1 METLSPN
8 PSRPT
13 NQRELQ
19 SIPQPDRCS
28 DCPPVGYPTDVTRCV
43 PCPLRGSTGV
53 TSQGNTGLV
62 PDECR
67 FNSGL
72 PANSSKLTPEPATRL
87 CNWEFVE
94 GTVQKRC
101 ARILGHAGKCSP
113 YMDVPNPSLSKEN
126 DNG

>member
-1 METLSPN
+1 MENTKSQPISPHQ
-8 PSRPT
+8 SAG
-13 NQRELQ
+13 LQ

-72 PANSSKLTPEPATRL
+72 PANSSKLTPEPS
-87 CNWEFVE
+87 
-94 GTVQKRC
+94 QP
-101 ARILGHAGKCSP
+101 ISP
-113 YMDVPNPSLSKEN
+113 QSKAPEP
-126 DNG
+126 GGRR